1 MPGITWCTKPCIKFH
16 TRVHIVT
23 NVWKAR
29 WKRLAPAYGDSITQY
44 RFARIMLHMMMM
56 MIYIYSW
63 CGIVVKTS
71 ALTLC
76 DAGSNPS
83 GATWQ
88 VRWYRTETNPR
99 RTQRGGHTY
108 VYYVRMA
115 AGPSRGS
122 ILYTQWTGLSLA
134 GETA

>member
-1 MPGITWCTKPCIKFH
+1 M
-16 TRVHIVT
+16 
-23 NVWKAR
+23 
-29 WKRLAPAYGDSITQY
+29 
-44 RFARIMLHMMMM
+44 
-56 MIYIYSW
+56 YSW

-99 RTQRGGHTY
+99 RTQRGGYTY

-115 AGPSRGS
+115 AGPSRGLKICTRNGQAS
-122 ILYTQWTGLSLA
+122 A
-134 GETA
+134 